1 MSTTQQSPAAGLRTW
16 WARQKQ
22 IPNRAALWMAS
33 ISMIIALSVIPPLC
47 GAMADVATAFLLF
60 AVVGVSYAWLKHRQ
74 KLIGRSGSLG
84 AGFRTTLIGALVL
97 IPIIGTISLFTA
109 VSTLNGLPS
118 IFGFIGVLITV
129 VPVFFILGV
138 IGLVMA
144 LLARRRSRAKI
155 STSQVTPSAATSGG
169 QATPVDDPAL
179 GQLLGVLS
187 NPALLGQLFVNS
199 GLCAAHKVDR
209 KATASST
216 RRNGNYSN
224 LDLAKDV
231 VGLSQ
236 RLFGKKGQPGLF
248 VDPTGNTYRVPQ
260 LLGIQHSN
268 AGLLAWFDIL
278 PGFVTASYQKSAEAI
293 GTALGLPRGVSVAQ
307 TEDDVRN
314 RRMRFHF
321 RLNDPLAEVVPYD
334 WNASVKY
341 TSIPFGVTDDG
352 MPLTLGCLESNLIL
366 GGIPGGGKSGGLTTY
381 ITGLARLKNVAI
393 VGLDPK
399 RVEQGMWARRFS
411 WIGKDLDVMTDGLS
425 RLTAEMDRRYGL
437 LENAGLKK
445 VPESWFHKMPLIAVV
460 IDELAELVAMG
471 ISKEEKDG
479 DTQRIT
485 HITRLVQKGRAAGI
499 VVVMATQKPG
509 GVTIPTYL
517 RDLVAQKVGYATTT
531 RQMTD
536 TILGDGMSSNG
547 GLSHEIAANEK
558 GVCYVV
564 NETSR
569 FPVKTRT
576 YWINDD
582 EVKGIAERTSDLRV
596 ELPWMHEE
604 VDNSK
609 SADALKDDWAEE
621 IFAD

>member
-16 WARQKQ
+16 WAHQKQ

-33 ISMIIALSVIPPLC
+33 IVMIVALLVIPPLC
-47 GAMADVATAFLLF
+47 GAMADVATAFLFF

-74 KLIGRSGSLG
+74 KLLGRSGSLG
-84 AGFRTTLIGALVL
+84 ASFRAAIIGALVL

-129 VPVFFILGV
+129 VPVLFMLGV
-138 IGLVMA
+138 IGLVTA
-144 LLARRRSRAKI
+144 LLARRRSGPKP
-155 STSQVTPSAATSGG
+155 STIQVMPAAATSGG

-187 NPALLGQLFVNS
+187 NPTLLGQLFVNS
-199 GLCAAHKVDR
+199 GLSLAQKVDR

-236 RLFGKKGQPGLF
+236 RLFGKKGQPCMF
-248 VDPTGNTYRVPQ
+248 VDPNGNMYRVPQ
-260 LLGIQHSN
+260 LLGTQYSN
-268 AGLLAWFDIL
+268 AGLLAYFDIL

-293 GTALGLPRGVSVAQ
+293 STALGLPRGVTVTQ

-321 RLNDPLAEVVPYD
+321 RLSDPLAEVVPYD
-334 WNASVKY
+334 WNAPVEY

-381 ITGLARLKNVAI
+381 ITGLARLNNVAI

-399 RVEQGMWARRFS
+399 RVEQGMWAPRFS

-425 RLTAEMDRRYGL
+425 RLTAEMDRRYVL
-437 LENAGLKK
+437 LEEGGLKK
-445 VPESWFHKMPLIAVV
+445 VPVSWFPKMPLIAIV

-499 VVVMATQKPG
+499 VLVSATQKPG
-509 GVTIPTYL
+509 GTTIPTSF
-517 RDLVAQKVGYATTT
+517 RDLVAQRAAYATTNSD
-531 RQMTD
+531 MTD
-536 TILGDGMSSNG
+536 TILGRGMSSNG

-558 GVCYVV
+558 GVCYIV

-569 FPVKTRT
+569 FPVKART
-576 YWINDD
+576 YWIDD
-582 EVKGIAERTSDLRV
+582 DDVKGIAERTSHLRV
-596 ELPWMHEE
+596 ELPWMYEE
-604 VDNSK
+604 
-609 SADALKDDWAEE
+609 ADHDDLADSEKDDWAAD